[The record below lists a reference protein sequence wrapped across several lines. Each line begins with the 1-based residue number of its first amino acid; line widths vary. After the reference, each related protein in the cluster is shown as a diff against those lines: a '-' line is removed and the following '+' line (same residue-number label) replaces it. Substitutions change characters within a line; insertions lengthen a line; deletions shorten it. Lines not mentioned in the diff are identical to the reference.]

1 MAGFYALRQMQHLS
15 PSEIL
20 PEVLRRRCASLL
32 RDARSNLR
40 PPCLK
45 QRGPGKGKHS
55 EPAECII
62 MIKCHLCT
70 VLIVCTVCS
79 WCAWCAQCA
88 HKKCTH
94 KLHKVC
100 IECTD
105 SARCALN
112 EFVLT
117 LLLLG
122 QHSAHSRLI
131 LAQVCIMVV
140 HTSYEHTFGAHL

>member
-1 MAGFYALRQMQHLS
+1 MCVILAGCSALRQIQHLS
-15 PSEIL
+15 PSEML

-40 PPCLK
+40 PPCLN

-55 EPAECII
+55 EPVHNQ
-62 MIKCHLCT
+62 MSF
-70 VLIVCTVCS
+70 VPFIVCTVCS

-140 HTSYEHTFGAHL
+140 HTSYEHTVGAHL